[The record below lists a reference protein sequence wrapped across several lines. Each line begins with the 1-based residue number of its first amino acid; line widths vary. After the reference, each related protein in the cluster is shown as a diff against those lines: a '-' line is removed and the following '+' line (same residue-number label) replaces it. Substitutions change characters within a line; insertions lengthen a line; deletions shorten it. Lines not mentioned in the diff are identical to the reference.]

1 MWVEFVQRSLS
12 KEVLKANLSYT
23 RHFFRHISFVK
34 EFEGEFFICS
44 YDISRFSDPWDNIDA
59 NSHAFGVRLA
69 LFDPISRYHAI
80 ETEYH
85 AFFKILQIE
94 EKVLINLN

>member
-1 MWVEFVQRSLS
+1 MSDI
-12 KEVLKANLSYT
+12 KEHLDVFEANN
-23 RHFFRHISFVK
+23 
-34 EFEGEFFICS
+34 C
-44 YDISRFSDPWDNIDA
+44 IDA
-59 NSHAFGVRLA
+59 KSHAFGVRLT

>member
-1 MWVEFVQRSLS
+1 VGQNLVGPNLRTAPFDQLISSQTGYKSPVHVGTSYLFAVLNVELISL
-12 KEVLKANLSYT
+12 
-23 RHFFRHISFVK
+23 H
-34 EFEGEFFICS
+34 
-44 YDISRFSDPWDNIDA
+44 IDA
-59 NSHAFGVRLA
+59 KSHAFGLRLT

>member
-1 MWVEFVQRSLS
+1 MTQTNKLIHKRMLYGEVVLVSTSLW
-12 KEVLKANLSYT
+12 
-23 RHFFRHISFVK
+23 
-34 EFEGEFFICS
+34 
-44 YDISRFSDPWDNIDA
+44 ISRTFSQKSEIPSTIDA
-59 NSHAFGVRLA
+59 KSHAFGVRLT